1 MVNKEPKISVIIPS
15 FNRFNYLK
23 NAIKSVLQQEYK
35 NIELIIIND
44 GSDEEDYY
52 NYSFPEK
59 VKIIHLKENQKG
71 IHGFGPGAIRNFG
84 TEVAEGD
91 FLAFLDDDD
100 IWLPQKLKIQMEKML
115 TGGFQMSC
123 TEGFIGE
130 GIFNEE
136 NKYKLY
142 NAEHYLKKI
151 KRKYKKT
158 KYFKFS
164 TYPEIFTYDFL
175 KIHNCIITSSVVVEK
190 KLFQDMGQFRNLPL
204 SADYDCWLGLL
215 QLTNC
220 LYIDKP
226 LIYYDFLHAEGRN
239 YFK

>member
-35 NIELIIIND
+35 NIELIVIND

-91 FLAFLDDDD
+91 FSFWSMM
-100 IWLPQKLKIQMEKML
+100 ISGYHK
-115 TGGFQMSC
+115 
-123 TEGFIGE
+123 
-130 GIFNEE
+130 N
-136 NKYKLY
+136 
-142 NAEHYLKKI
+142 
-151 KRKYKKT
+151 
-158 KYFKFS
+158 
-164 TYPEIFTYDFL
+164 
-175 KIHNCIITSSVVVEK
+175 
-190 KLFQDMGQFRNLPL
+190 
-204 SADYDCWLGLL
+204 
-215 QLTNC
+215 
-220 LYIDKP
+220 
-226 LIYYDFLHAEGRN
+226 
-239 YFK
+239 